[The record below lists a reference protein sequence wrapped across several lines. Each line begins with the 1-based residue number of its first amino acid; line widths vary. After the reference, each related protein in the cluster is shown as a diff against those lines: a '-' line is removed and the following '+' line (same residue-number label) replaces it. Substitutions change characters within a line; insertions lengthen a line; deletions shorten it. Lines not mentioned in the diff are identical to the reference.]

1 MNRSFGAL
9 HALCTVENA
18 HRGLHPRSQLI
29 LAMRLDCHVGSG
41 ICYACEAEA
50 VIHLVVVQESLIR
63 LIDGTLKDFA
73 GTAGTRTRTAG
84 IGELQAFLL
93 GLIQDVDV
101 LLALELLRSVRSL
114 QCDLEVRSDPTACG
128 HRVDYSRHGSG
139 GQAGPAAALHGPA
152 VAVDCLCC
160 PQLLN
165 QWTDQTDT
173 AILQVP

>member
-1 MNRSFGAL
+1 MNRSRGAL
-9 HALCTVENA
+9 PAPCMVESA
-18 HRGLHPRSQLI
+18 HQGLPPRSQLI

-50 VIHLVVVQESLIR
+50 VIHLVIVQESLIR
-63 LIDGTLKDFA
+63 LIDGTFKDFA

-101 LLALELLRSVRSL
+101 LLALELLRSIRSL

-128 HRVDYSRHGSG
+128 HRVDHSRHGSG
-139 GQAGPAAALHGPA
+139 CQAGLAAALHRPA
-152 VAVDCLCC
+152 MAVDRLRCHCA
-160 PQLLN
+160 PQL
-165 QWTDQTDT
+165 
-173 AILQVP
+173 